1 MKNTCGKSRWIS
13 RSESHYV
20 SFILFLYALCAWR
33 GDDMKEFFATIAGV
47 MLGAFLFVLIL
58 GGPAQTVSLKS
69 QTGNVMKD
77 VVTQMHKI
85 SP

>member
-1 MKNTCGKSRWIS
+1 MKGTCGKSRWIS
-13 RSESHYV
+13 RSKATTCLSL
-20 SFILFLYALCAWR
+20 LFLYALWAWR

>member
-1 MKNTCGKSRWIS
+1 
-13 RSESHYV
+13 
-20 SFILFLYALCAWR
+20 
-33 GDDMKEFFATIAGV
+33 MKEFFATIAGA

-58 GGPAQTVSLKS
+58 GGPTQTVSLKS
-69 QTGNVMKD
+69 ETGNVMKD